1 MGSAVKAKKKK
12 MAKLWFFVNLRDS
25 ISFTISKKLMQSY
38 ITRKLNEKMSFL
50 FVNRVISHSVWN
62 LTTFMRVGWL

>member
-1 MGSAVKAKKKK
+1 MGSAIKTEK
-12 MAKLWFFVNLRDS
+12 MAKLLFFVNLRDS

-50 FVNRVISHSVWN
+50 FVNRVISHSV
-62 LTTFMRVGWL
+62 